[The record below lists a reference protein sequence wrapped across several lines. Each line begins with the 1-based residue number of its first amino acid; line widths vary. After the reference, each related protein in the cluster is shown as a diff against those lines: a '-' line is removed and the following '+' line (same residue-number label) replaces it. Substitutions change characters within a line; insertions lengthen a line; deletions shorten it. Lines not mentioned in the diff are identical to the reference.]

1 MSTPFPT
8 LFDPDANDRPIA
20 PVVPP
25 PVNHFV
31 VVRTKFPRI
40 AESIRLL
47 WGTPELQKYLAD
59 LIIDDQHYDTG
70 SSRQGFPQDVM
81 ASLLV
86 IYNKHSAGAPITD
99 IWHNAR

>member
-1 MSTPFPT
+1 MSSPFPT
-8 LFDPDANDRPIA
+8 LFDPDEFDRPIV

-31 VVRTKFPRI
+31 VVQSQFPKV

-47 WGTPELQKYLAD
+47 WGTPELQLYLSK
-59 LIIDDQHYDTG
+59 LIIGDRHYETG

-81 ASLLV
+81 SSLLV

-99 IWHNAR
+99 IWHTAQ

>member
-1 MSTPFPT
+1 MSTPFPI
-8 LFDPDANDRPIA
+8 LFDPDENGQPIV
-20 PVVPP
+20 PVIPP
-25 PVNHFV
+25 SVNHFV
-31 VVRTKFPRI
+31 VVQTQFPKI

-47 WGTPELQKYLAD
+47 WGTPELQLYLSK
-59 LIIDDQHYDTG
+59 LIIDDRHYETG